1 MQVATHDSTLS
12 LQLVNIL
19 VAKSLARIFAF
30 LQTLTYQVREWLI
43 LADAGS
49 ICSVENRPSF

>member
-1 MQVATHDSTLS
+1 
-12 LQLVNIL
+12 

-30 LQTLTYQVREWLI
+30 LQILTYQVCEWLI

-49 ICSVENRPSF
+49 IL